1 MAAKAEGNGQGEV
14 KVNLSRFV
22 RADVKVA
29 VRVRLFVVDG
39 RRNDALFTASAEAMA
54 STAPAA
60 PNMWPVMDFV
70 ELMTTSYACSPNAF
84 LMASVSLR
92 SLSGVLV
99 PCALM

>member
-1 MAAKAEGNGQGEV
+1 MP
-14 KVNLSRFV
+14 S
-22 RADVKVA
+22 
-29 VRVRLFVVDG
+29 
-39 RRNDALFTASAEAMA
+39 FTASVEAMA